1 MPRAASE
8 QPVGAAAGAPSSTAV
23 TPLLPPAPSELA
35 NVPSPTERC
44 VRRGRP
50 RKSSIGATPSAIASG
65 ELPVKLRGRR
75 PKNSAVAPTTPDT
88 AGETSPDTA
97 AVDAQEQAN
106 VSTPIPVRRAR
117 NPRKRVMRQ
126 PSGASSV
133 TAALQSLSDSE
144 PDASHSSTTRNS
156 ETEFDSD
163 FALVSRVGAS
173 GSKKGRGV
181 QKKRAR
187 LDTIPLEK

>member
-8 QPVGAAAGAPSSTAV
+8 QPIGAAAGAPSSVAV
-23 TPLLPPAPSELA
+23 TPLLPAAPSELA
-35 NVPSPTERC
+35 NVSSSTERP

-50 RKSSIGATPSAIASG
+50 RKSSIGATPSAAASG
-65 ELPVKLRGRR
+65 EPPVKRRGRR
-75 PKNSAVAPTTPDT
+75 PKNSAVAPTTPGT

-106 VSTPIPVRRAR
+106 VSTPIPVRMAR
-117 NPRKRVMRQ
+117 NPRKRVLRQ

-144 PDASHSSTTRNS
+144 PDASHSSTSNS
-156 ETEFDSD
+156 DMESDSEF
-163 FALVSRVGAS
+163 AHVLRVGAN

-187 LDTIPLEK
+187 LDTIRLDK